1 MCSAKGLPA
10 RLLAP
15 MPRGTKDMDSGR
27 EWARTVDCIDE
38 RSSLRVLLLVHEST
52 HGLLEVLVHANPDR
66 ILQGLGQLSN
76 SNPYEPIRPRF
87 AAKPT
92 DGEE

>member
-1 MCSAKGLPA
+1 
-10 RLLAP
+10 
-15 MPRGTKDMDSGR
+15 MDSGR

-52 HGLLEVLVHANPDR
+52 HGLLAVLVNANPDR

-87 AAKPT
+87 TAKPT
-92 DGEE
+92 YDEE

>member
-1 MCSAKGLPA
+1 MEPA
-10 RLLAP
+10 
-15 MPRGTKDMDSGR
+15 R

-38 RSSLRVLLLVHEST
+38 RSSLHVLLLVHEST
-52 HGLLEVLVHANPDR
+52 DRLLAVLVNANPDR

-76 SNPYEPIRPRF
+76 SNPYEPIRLRF